1 MSSASNWSSV
11 LTFPTPKSSL
21 GFTGE
26 RYVSDIKGPIQHEHH
41 HRYLFAAQYCTGK
54 DVLDIA
60 CGEGYGSALIAQV
73 ANSVVGADID
83 AHAVAFA
90 QSSYGNDKLRYIQS
104 DATAIKLPDASLD
117 VVISFETIEHFRD
130 HETFMFEV
138 QRVLR
143 PDGLLI
149 ISSPNRT
156 VYTNE
161 DDHHNEFHVR
171 EMDREE
177 FRNLLS
183 THYQYIELLEQK
195 AFAGSVLLRETGTDR
210 GFESYETVDN
220 QRYDYNK
227 GLHSVYYFVAL
238 ASNADIPAVR
248 DSLLVNHSFILDL
261 YGELEQVHKQRAAAD
276 TEHAA
281 ALARAAEEHAATLA
295 RASEEHAAALARAAN
310 DHTAALT
317 HAVEEHAAVLA
328 RAVAAEE
335 HAVALAHEVGVRDS
349 EIARLKQIESFRT
362 FELKQIK
369 ASAAFKIGSR
379 LIRIATVVP
388 GIRRFRRAGIAAYW
402 LLSFQLPQKLR
413 ERRERRLISESG
425 YFDDQWYL
433 FTYPDVINGDL
444 DALTH
449 FLRSGAREGRDP
461 GPRFSTAV
469 YRANHPDLQIGQN
482 ALLHAIQTGQ
492 VKSGRPVSQI
502 QAFLADPLPLDAI
515 RIEPV
520 TDPKVLLVIDARAGA
535 ADLAA
540 QLSALL
546 KDRALSFCEVVI
558 LVEEGDRAAVTGVER
573 HVCRGSIVEALNH
586 LARSSSADVVIY
598 NPACAVMTPGSVA
611 SLAETLLSQTR
622 VAIAGPKLVDL
633 ETGEVIAAGMNFVD
647 GSLQPCGAG
656 ADAEDYRYSS
666 LSDVDYVPSSTLAM
680 RRIALLDAG
689 GLSETINELEAAVGD
704 LTGRLKQNSWQIK
717 CQGQAVAV
725 LDVAASPLLEIHSD
739 IIIESPSGR
748 ALKPKILF
756 IDAFTPTPDQDSG
769 SNDIVNFMRIFI
781 DFGYEV
787 TFMPALS
794 LAPAGR
800 YTAELRAAGIICVSN
815 PIFVDAER
823 YLQKHAAEFDVVFA
837 YRGPIA
843 ARFVDLVRRV
853 APRAKFVFDT
863 VDLHFLREERQA
875 EIEKSDQK
883 HAEAQRTKQIEIGA
897 MRKADRTIVL
907 SKVEQ
912 EIATRLVPN
921 AEISLIPIVRE
932 VPGRLAPREERSG
945 VLFIGGFAH
954 FPNIDAIIWFVSN
967 VWPIVRY
974 RLPHAQLKIVG
985 SQVTPDVA
993 ALENAEAGVE
1003 VLGFVE
1009 NVEPLMASSL
1019 VSVAP
1024 LRYGAGVKGKVV
1036 SSLCY
1041 GLPCVAT
1048 SIAVEGMGI
1057 GEHDGVIVADDPEH
1071 MADGIVAL
1079 HQQADLWSSLS
1090 DGGVSFAHANFSV
1103 ARIREQLKDLLI
1115 DMKLPLPANDD

>member
-1 MSSASNWSSV
+1 MSSANNRPSV

-83 AHAVAFA
+83 ADTVAFA
-90 QSSYGNDKLRYIQS
+90 QSSYSNDRLRYIQS
-104 DATAIKLPDASLD
+104 DATAIKLPNASLD

-177 FRNLLS
+177 FRDLLS
-183 THYQYIELLEQK
+183 AHYQHVELLEQK
-195 AFAGSVLLRETGTDR
+195 AFSGSVLLRESGSDR

-220 QRYDYNK
+220 QRYDHNT

-238 ASNADIPAVR
+238 ASNAIIPAVR
-248 DSLLVNHSFILDL
+248 DNLLVNHSFILDL
-261 YGELEQVHKQRAAAD
+261 YGELEQVHKQ
-276 TEHAA
+276 HAA
-281 ALARAAEEHAATLA
+281 AVTEHAATLA
-295 RASEEHAAALARAAN
+295 RAAN
-310 DHTAALT
+310 DYTAALT
-317 HAVEEHAAVLA
+317 QAAEEHAAVLA
-328 RAVAAEE
+328 RSAAAEA
-335 HAVALAHEVGVRDS
+335 HAVALAHEVGVRDA
-349 EIARLKQIESFRT
+349 EIARLKQIESSRNY
-362 FELKQIK
+362 ELRQIK

-379 LIRIATVVP
+379 FIRIATVMP
-388 GIRRFRRAGIAAYW
+388 GIRHFRRAGIAAYW
-402 LLSFQLPQKLR
+402 LLSFQLAQKLR

-433 FTYPDVINGDL
+433 FAYPDVSNGDL

-482 ALLHAIQTGQ
+482 ALLHAIQTDQ
-492 VKSGRPVSQI
+492 VKSGRPVSQS
-502 QAFLADPLPLDAI
+502 QALLADPLPLDAI

-535 ADLAA
+535 TDLAA

-546 KDRALSFCEVVI
+546 KDKALGVCEVVI

-573 HVCRGSIVEALNH
+573 HLCRGSIVEALNL
-586 LARSSSADVVIY
+586 LARSTSADVIVY
-598 NPACAVMTPGSVA
+598 NPAFAIMTPGSVA
-611 SLAETLLSQTR
+611 SLAETLLAKAR
-622 VAIAGPKLVDL
+622 VAIVGPKLVDL
-633 ETGEVIAAGMNFVD
+633 ESCEVISAGMNFVD

-656 ADAEDYRYSS
+656 ADVEDYRYSS
-666 LSDVDYVPSSTLAM
+666 LADVDYVPSCTLAVN
-680 RRIALLDAG
+680 RTAFLDAG
-689 GLSETINELEAAVGD
+689 GLTETISGLEAAVGD
-704 LTGRLKQNSWQIK
+704 LTNRLKQNGWQIK
-717 CQGQAVAV
+717 CQRQAVAV
-725 LDVAASPLLEIHSD
+725 VDLATSPLPEIQSD
-739 IIIESPSGR
+739 ISIKASDGSS
-748 ALKPKILF
+748 LKPKILF

-769 SNDIVNFMRIFI
+769 SNDIVNFMKIFI
-781 DFGYEV
+781 DFGYQV

-794 LAPAGR
+794 LASAGR
-800 YTAELRAAGIICVSN
+800 YTDGLRAEGVICVSS
-815 PIFVDAER
+815 PVFVMAER
-823 YLQKHAAEFDVVFA
+823 YLQEHAAEFNVIFA
-837 YRGPIA
+837 YRGSIA

-853 APRAKFVFDT
+853 APNTKFVFDT

-875 EIEKSDQK
+875 EIEKSNQK
-883 HAEAQRTKQIEIGA
+883 LVEAQRTKQIEIGV

-921 AEISLIPIVRE
+921 AAISLIPIVRE
-932 VPGRLAPREERSG
+932 VPGRLAPREERSS

-954 FPNIDAIIWFVSN
+954 FPNVDAILWFVSN
-967 VWPIVRY
+967 VWPIVRC
-974 RLPHAQLKIVG
+974 RLPHARLKIVG
-985 SQVTPDVA
+985 SQITPDIA

-1019 VSVAP
+1019 MSVAP

-1048 SIAVEGMGI
+1048 SVAVEGMGI
-1057 GEHDGVIVADDPEH
+1057 GEHDGVIVADDPERI
-1071 MADGIVAL
+1071 ADGIVAL
-1079 HQQADLWSSLS
+1079 HQQADLWSLLS

-1103 ARIREQLKDLLI
+1103 ARIKEQLKELLT
-1115 DMKLPLPANDD
+1115 DMKLPLPATSD

>member
-1 MSSASNWSSV
+1 MSGANNTPTV
-11 LTFPTPKSSL
+11 LTFPAPKSSL

-41 HRYLFAAQYCTGK
+41 HRYLFAAQYCAGK

-83 AHAVAFA
+83 ADAVAFA
-90 QSSYGNDKLRYIQS
+90 QSSYGNDRLSYLHS

-117 VVISFETIEHFRD
+117 VVISFETIEHFYD
-130 HETFMFEV
+130 HETFMLEV

-161 DDHHNEFHVR
+161 DDHHNEFHIR

-177 FRNLLS
+177 FRALLS
-183 THYQYIELLEQK
+183 SHYRHVDLLEQK
-195 AFAGSVLLRETGTDR
+195 AFAGSMLLRETGADR
-210 GFESYETVDN
+210 GFESYETTDN
-220 QRYDYNK
+220 QSYDHTK
-227 GLHSVYYFVAL
+227 GLRSVYYFVAL
-238 ASNADIPAVR
+238 ASNAELPLVR
-248 DSLLVNHSFILDL
+248 DNLLVNHSFILDL
-261 YGELEQVHKQRAAAD
+261 YEELKQAHKAHAVAVGVHAVALAQAAEQHAIALAHAAAAD
-276 TEHAA
+276 
-281 ALARAAEEHAATLA
+281 
-295 RASEEHAAALARAAN
+295 
-310 DHTAALT
+310 
-317 HAVEEHAAVLA
+317 
-328 RAVAAEE
+328 E
-335 HAVALAHEVGVRDS
+335 HAVALAHEVVVRDN
-349 EIARLKQIESFRT
+349 EIARLKQIQTSRT
-362 FELKQIK
+362 FELRQIK

-379 LIRIATVVP
+379 FTRIVTAVP
-388 GIRRFRRAGIAAYW
+388 GIRRFRRAGIAMYW

-425 YFDDQWYL
+425 YFDEQWYL
-433 FTYPDVINGDL
+433 STYPDVCDGDM

-461 GPRFSTAV
+461 GPRFSTVV
-469 YRANHPDLQIGQN
+469 YRDRYPALQIGQN
-482 ALLHAIQTGQ
+482 ALLHAIQAGQ
-492 VKSGRPVSQI
+492 VKSGRPTLQN
-502 QAFLADPLPLDAI
+502 QALLVDPLPLDAI

-520 TDPKVLLVIDARAGA
+520 ADPKVLLVIDARAGA
-535 ADLAA
+535 IDLAA

-558 LVEEGDRAAVTGVER
+558 LVEEGDRATVTGVQR
-573 HVCRGSIVEALNH
+573 HVCRGSIVEALNQVV
-586 LARSSSADVVIY
+586 RSTTADVVIY
-598 NPACAVMTPGSVA
+598 NPTFAIMTPGSVA
-611 SLAETLLSQTR
+611 SLAETLLATTD
-622 VAIAGPKLVDL
+622 VAIIGSKLVDSVS
-633 ETGEVIAAGMNFVD
+633 GEVISAGLNFVD
-647 GSLQPCGAG
+647 GSLQPCGDG
-656 ADAEDYRYSS
+656 ADVEDYRYSS
-666 LSDVDYVPSSTLAM
+666 LADVDYVPSCTLAI
-680 RRIALLDAG
+680 RRTAFLDAG
-689 GLSETINELEAAVGD
+689 GLSETVNGVEAAVGA
-704 LTGRLKQNSWQIK
+704 LTGRLKQNGWKIK
-717 CQGQAVAV
+717 CQRQAVAV
-725 LDVAASPLLEIHSD
+725 LDVTTSPLSEIYGDVTISSPHKHSH
-739 IIIESPSGR
+739 
-748 ALKPKILF
+748 KPKILF

-781 DFGYEV
+781 EFGYEV

-800 YTAELRAAGIICVSN
+800 YTGELRAEGVICVSN
-815 PIFVDAER
+815 PVFVIPEG
-823 YLQKHAAEFDVVFA
+823 YLREHAAEFDVIFA

-843 ARFVDLVRRV
+843 ARFIDLVRRV
-853 APRAKFVFDT
+853 APSTKFVFDT

-883 HAEAQRTKQIEIGA
+883 HAEAQRTKQIEVGVI
-897 MRKADRTIVL
+897 RKADRTIVL

-912 EIATRLVPN
+912 EIAMRLIPN

-932 VPGRLAPREERSG
+932 VPGRLASREERSG

-954 FPNIDAIIWFVSN
+954 FPNVDAITWFVST
-967 VWPIVRY
+967 VWPIVRSHLPY
-974 RLPHAQLKIVG
+974 VRLTIVG
-985 SQVTPDVA
+985 SQVTPAVA
-993 ALENAEAGVE
+993 ALENGEAGVD

-1009 NVEPLMASSL
+1009 NIEPLMASSL
-1019 VSVAP
+1019 MSVAP
-1024 LRYGAGVKGKVV
+1024 LRYGAGIKGKVV

-1048 SIAVEGMGI
+1048 SVAIEGMGI
-1057 GEHDGVIVADDPEH
+1057 GEHDGVIVADDPQH

-1079 HQQADLWSSLS
+1079 HQQADLWRLLS

-1103 ARIREQLKDLLI
+1103 TRIRQQLKEFLI
-1115 DMKLPLPANDD
+1115 DMRLPLPGNDG

>member
-1 MSSASNWSSV
+1 MSSASNTRV
-11 LTFPTPKSSL
+11 ALTFPKPKSSL
-21 GFTGE
+21 RFTGE
-26 RYVSDIKGPIQHEHH
+26 RYVSDINGPIQHEHH
-41 HRYLFAAQYCTGK
+41 HRYLFAAKYCAGK

-60 CGEGYGSALIAQV
+60 CGEGYGSALIAQI

-83 AHAVAFA
+83 ADAVAFA
-90 QSSYGNDKLRYIQS
+90 QSSYGNEKLRYIHS

-117 VVISFETIEHFRD
+117 VVISFETIEHFYN
-130 HETFMFEV
+130 HEAFMLEV
-138 QRVLR
+138 RRVLR

-156 VYTNE
+156 IYTDKDE
-161 DDHHNEFHVR
+161 HHNEFHVK

-177 FRNLLS
+177 FRDLLS
-183 THYQYIELLEQK
+183 AHYQHVELLEQK
-195 AFAGSVLLRETGTDR
+195 AFAGSVLLRETGSDR
-210 GFESYETVDN
+210 SFESYETSDN
-220 QRYDYNK
+220 QHYDHTK
-227 GLHSVYYFVAL
+227 GLRSVYYFVAL
-238 ASNADIPAVR
+238 ASSAELPVVC
-248 DSLLVNHSFILDL
+248 DSLLVNHSFVLDL
-261 YGELEQVHKQRAAAD
+261 YGELESAHKAYTTANEHSIALSRAVDEHVIALAHAAD
-276 TEHAA
+276 
-281 ALARAAEEHAATLA
+281 
-295 RASEEHAAALARAAN
+295 
-310 DHTAALT
+310 
-317 HAVEEHAAVLA
+317 
-328 RAVAAEE
+328 E
-335 HAVALAHEVGVRDS
+335 HAVALANEIGVRDK
-349 EIARLKQIESFRT
+349 EIARLKQMEASRA
-362 FELKQIK
+362 FELRQIK
-369 ASAAFKIGSR
+369 ASAAFKIGSSFV
-379 LIRIATVVP
+379 RIATAVP
-388 GIRRFRRAGIAAYW
+388 GIRRFRRVGIAAYW

-433 FTYPDVINGDL
+433 STYPDVSNGDL

-469 YRANHPDLQIGQN
+469 YRANHPALQIDQN
-482 ALLHAIQTGQ
+482 ALLHAIQSGQ
-492 VKSGRPVSQI
+492 VKSGRPVSQT
-502 QAFLADPLPLDAI
+502 QALLADPLRLDAI
-515 RIEPV
+515 RVEPV
-520 TDPKVLLVIDARAGA
+520 ANPKVLLVIDARTGA
-535 ADLAA
+535 AYLAA
-540 QLSALL
+540 QLSALS

-573 HVCRGSIVEALNH
+573 HVCRGSIVEALNN
-586 LARSSSADVVIY
+586 LVRSSSADVVIY
-598 NPACAVMTPGSVA
+598 NPAFAIMTPGSVA
-611 SLAETLLSQTR
+611 SLAETILAKTH
-622 VAIAGPKLVDL
+622 VAIVGPKLVDL
-633 ETGEVIAAGMNFVD
+633 ESCEVISAGMNFVD
-647 GSLQPCGAG
+647 GSLQACGAG
-656 ADAEDYRYSS
+656 ADVEDYSYSS
-666 LSDVDYVPSSTLAM
+666 LADVDYVPSCTLAVN
-680 RRIALLDAG
+680 RTAFLDVG
-689 GLSETINELEAAVGD
+689 GLTETTSGLETAVGD
-704 LTGRLKQNSWQIK
+704 LTNRLKQNGWQIK
-717 CQGQAVAV
+717 CQRQAVAV
-725 LDVAASPLLEIHSD
+725 VDLATCPLPEIHSD
-739 IIIESPSGR
+739 MTIKAPDGSSP
-748 ALKPKILF
+748 KPKILF

-781 DFGYEV
+781 SFGYEV

-794 LAPAGR
+794 LASAGR
-800 YTAELRAAGIICVSN
+800 YTDELRAEGVICVSN
-815 PIFVDAER
+815 PVFVIAER
-823 YLQKHAAEFDVVFA
+823 YLQEHAADFDVIFA

-843 ARFVDLVRRV
+843 ARFVDLIRRV
-853 APRAKFVFDT
+853 APNTKFVFDT

-883 HAEAQRTKQIEIGA
+883 LVEAQRTKQIEIGV

-921 AEISLIPIVRE
+921 AAVSLIPIVRE
-932 VPGRLAPREERSG
+932 VPGRLAPREERSS

-954 FPNIDAIIWFVSN
+954 FPNVDAIIWFVSN

-974 RLPHAQLKIVG
+974 RLPHARLKIVG
-985 SQVTPDVA
+985 SQVTPDIA

-1019 VSVAP
+1019 MSVAP

-1057 GEHDGVIVADDPEH
+1057 GEHDGVIVADDPER

-1079 HQQADLWSSLS
+1079 HQQADLWRAVS

-1103 ARIREQLKDLLI
+1103 TRVTEQLKELLI
-1115 DMKLPLPANDD
+1115 DMKLPLPANG